1 MRVFDTNYANI
12 EVLEGKSGSGV
23 QINWN
28 GFASEKEYIEVLQ
41 IVLDMFNDHGFDY
54 LVLNQLNMKIVTP
67 NALKW
72 IRQHFVDTVSRF
84 VEKVIISKS
93 RDIFGSLPTDEI
105 IESFEE
111 SGLPL
116 SVHEDYELFKKEV
129 ASL

>member
-28 GFASEKEYIEVLQ
+28 GFASEREYIEVLQ

-72 IRQHFVDTVSRF
+72 IRKHFVDTVSRF

>member
-12 EVLEGKSGSGV
+12 EVLEGKSGNGV

-28 GFASEKEYIEVLQ
+28 GFANEKEYIQVLQ

-67 NALKW
+67 KALMW
-72 IRQHFVDTVSRF
+72 IRQNFVNTVSRF
-84 VEKVIISKS
+84 VEKVIINKSK
-93 RDIFGSLPTDEI
+93 DIFGSLPTDEI
-105 IESFEE
+105 IESFEDA
-111 SGLPL
+111 GLKL
-116 SVHEDYELFKKEV
+116 SVHDDLDLFKKEV